1 MSLCNKCNLNY
12 RHGRT
17 TTCDFMKHI
26 YLVIETGENLVGGL
40 TNCSAKTA
48 LLLLNT
54 HKHVITQNLTTK
66 GI

>member
-1 MSLCNKCNLNY
+1 MRLV
-12 RHGRT
+12 
-17 TTCDFMKHI
+17 KHI
-26 YLVIETGENLVGGL
+26 YLVIQTGENLVGGL

-66 GI
+66 GMQKEHK